1 MLVSRPSSS
10 AIERSKLG
18 LESKV
23 GVFNVDPGRMSEF
36 GIAYVLRG
44 LACEEV
50 ARDFL
55 DIFLILDAARRCDV
69 DLDKVGE
76 VSEAEPVTHP
86 FDSRHGERHSVLPGE
101 GQ

>member
-18 LESKV
+18 LKSKV
-23 GVFNVDPGRMSEF
+23 GVFNVDPGSMSKF

-50 ARDFL
+50 ARNFF
-55 DIFLILDAARRCDV
+55 DIFLVLDAMRRCDV
-69 DLDKVGE
+69 DFDKVRE